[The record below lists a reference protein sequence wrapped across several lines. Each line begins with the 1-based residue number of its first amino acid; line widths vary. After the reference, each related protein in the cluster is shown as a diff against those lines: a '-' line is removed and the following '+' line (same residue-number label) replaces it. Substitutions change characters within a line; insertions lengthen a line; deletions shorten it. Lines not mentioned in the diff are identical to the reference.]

1 MLYVAAF
8 KRSVVYVVIFLFA
21 ISILKTVDSIA
32 VTPSVYVTD
41 HVREPHRVFVQLPEQ
56 FSSATVQLKTLA
68 VLVTLYVK
76 AGAENL
82 VELIDSTSDRHRLV
96 TTMVKSFVIKTVG

>member
-1 MLYVAAF
+1 M
-8 KRSVVYVVIFLFA
+8 
-21 ISILKTVDSIA
+21 
-32 VTPSVYVTD
+32 
-41 HVREPHRVFVQLPEQ
+41 QLPEQ
-56 FSSATVQLKTLA
+56 FPLDSVQLKTPA
-68 VLVTLYVK
+68 VLETLYVK